1 MENRSPVFLPRP
13 AGWAPPRLLRVAILV
28 TAAALSP
35 VPDAGASVV
44 RRATLDEVLLRC
56 SLVFRGTVLESW
68 SEASPGGVHT
78 WVRFRVEKRLAG
90 DAPETIAL
98 RFRGGRAGDRVEEVA
113 GSPIPGPGERGIYF
127 VERLDRFYVNPLY
140 GWHQGRLRI
149 LRAADGHDRVLTSR
163 GRPVVGVDG
172 ATAMRRRAVELPR
185 EDLAVPD
192 AAIGIRVDA
201 DAGPVN
207 ALRLDVL
214 EAALATRLGAL
225 R

>member
-1 MENRSPVFLPRP
+1 MESRCPAFL
-13 AGWAPPRLLRVAILV
+13 PRLLRVAILA
-28 TAAALSP
+28 TLAALSAL
-35 VPDAGASVV
+35 PDAGASVV
-44 RRATLDEVLLRC
+44 RPATLDELLVRC

-68 SEASPGGVHT
+68 SEASPSGVHT

-90 DAPETIAL
+90 HAPETIAL

-113 GSPIPGPGERGIYF
+113 GSPIPGMGERGIYF

-149 LRAADGHDRVLTSR
+149 VRAADGHDRVLTSR
-163 GRPVVGVDG
+163 GQAVVGIDG
-172 ATAMRRRAVELPR
+172 STAMRRRAEESPPGGIP
-185 EDLAVPD
+185 VPD
-192 AAIGIRVDA
+192 TAIGIRA
-201 DAGPVN
+201 DAHAGLVN

-214 EAALATRLGAL
+214 EAALAARLGAL